1 MATLLL
7 IVGIVCIASA
17 IYLLTQKK
25 TSKEIIIPI
34 TTEKSPIA
42 EQPTLSNQEK
52 GNMFEDYVIQY
63 LTQTNENIR
72 LISQVS
78 DYNKNG
84 VFADENMEPDLKFS
98 LAGRFFSVECK
109 WRNQFNEKGFI
120 SWSYPGQI
128 ERYNEYQKRTDTPV
142 FVAIGVGGTAD
153 NPHHFFLIPLYR
165 LTKEF
170 ATKEYIEKF
179 MITNKYILLNII
191 QQGILLK

>member
-7 IVGIVCIASA
+7 IVGIVCIAAA
-17 IYLLTQKK
+17 IYLFTQKK
-25 TSKEIIIPI
+25 SPKEIIIPPI
-34 TTEKSPIA
+34 TEETII
-42 EQPTLSNQEK
+42 EQPKLSNQEK
-52 GNMFEDYVIQY
+52 GDIFEDYVIQY

-98 LAGRFFSVECK
+98 HAGKFFSVECK
-109 WRNQFNEKGFI
+109 WRNQFNDKGFI

-128 ERYNEYQKRTDTPV
+128 ERYNDYQKKTNTPV

-153 NPHHFFLIPLYR
+153 NPEKFFLIPLYR

-170 ATKEYIEKF
+170 ATKEYIEEF
-179 MITNKYILLNII
+179 LIMNKNDLQKII
-191 QQGILLK
+191 QFPQTVI